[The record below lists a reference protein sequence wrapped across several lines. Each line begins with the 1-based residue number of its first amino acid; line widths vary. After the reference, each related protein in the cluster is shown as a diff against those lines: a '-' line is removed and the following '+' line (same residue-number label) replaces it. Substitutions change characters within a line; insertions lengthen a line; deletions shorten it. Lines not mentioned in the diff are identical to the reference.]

1 MASEKGGAP
10 EAPFGLLGHPLGHS
24 WSPTIHAKLG
34 STPYELYDLPHDE
47 AELFLREGTW
57 RGVNV
62 TIPHKPLAAQV
73 ADACSPAVKR
83 LGVANTLVRSGDG
96 RIFAENTDVLGFA
109 WMLERFCEKNL
120 GESPRAAL
128 GGRKVLVL
136 GSGGASRSVTD
147 VLANEADARPITI
160 SRQGTE
166 TYETLA
172 DRHADAVLLV
182 NTTPVGMFPHCPD
195 SPVSKGVLASLT
207 QLRGVLDVIYNPERT
222 GLCLAAEKLAIP
234 VESGLAMLVAQAFYA
249 SEIFQQTRLDED
261 LIGQIERDIRLQTQN
276 VVLIGMPGAGKSSC
290 GRALSRLMG
299 RPFVDIDCAIET
311 EEGRPAAQIIREDG
325 EAAFR
330 EIETRVTG
338 AHGARSGL
346 VIACGGGVVTRAEN
360 YDLLH
365 QNGII
370 VFLDR
375 SIDELSTNG
384 RPISQSRGVEE
395 VARERMGLYESWADL
410 RLACTGSAAGDARE
424 ILAKIS
430 SRDA

>member
-299 RPFVDIDCAIET
+299 RPFVDIDCTIET

-338 AHGARSGL
+338 AYGARSGI

-375 SIDELSTNG
+375 SIDELCTNG